1 MIRILNVI
9 SRLNIGGISPY
20 LIPLTRCLR
29 EAGFDAQLAAGSV
42 GLNEGDMSYL
52 TTQAGITVLD
62 VPRLGRDI
70 SPLRDLATV
79 RDLVRLFRQ
88 QRPHIVHTHTAKA
101 GFAGR
106 LAAKLAGVPLIFH
119 TYHGH
124 VFGQYFSPA
133 KTALYKLLDRFTG
146 ALSTQIVTVAQNLR
160 RELTEVHHIAAP
172 DRVEVVIPGYDLR
185 ALRALQRGDHSFRA
199 RLGIPPEAPLVG
211 IVGRIVPIKNHALFL
226 EAAALAYKTI
236 PEARFLIVG
245 DGELRAQTEAQ
256 VDALGLR
263 ERVIFTG
270 WITDL
275 PPLYSTLDL
284 LVLCSKAEG
293 LPSSI
298 IEALVTGVP
307 VAATAV
313 GGVVDLLADHLGAL
327 VPSEDA
333 DALGEAII
341 TQLRDPQVKP
351 RAEANRTA
359 AFDLYHI
366 EPSAQRIEA
375 YYRHWLGLRGLI

>member
-20 LIPLTRCLR
+20 LIPLTRCLCD
-29 EAGFDAQLAAGSV
+29 AGFEAQLAAGSV
-42 GLNEGDMSYL
+42 GLNEGDMTYL
-52 TTQAGITVLD
+52 TAQAGINVLD
-62 VPRLGRDI
+62 VARLGRDI

-124 VFGQYFSPA
+124 VFGEYFSPA
-133 KTALYKLLDRFTG
+133 KTNLYKLLDRFTG
-146 ALSTQIVTVAQNLR
+146 AISTQIVTVAQNLR
-160 RELTEVHHIAAP
+160 RELTEVHHIAP
-172 DRVEVVIPGYDLR
+172 PQRVEVVIPGYDLR
-185 ALRALQRGDHSFRA
+185 SLYALQRGDQSFRA

-226 EAAALAYKTI
+226 EAAALAHKAL

-245 DGELRAQTEAQ
+245 DGELRTQTEAQ

-263 ERVIFTG
+263 ERTIFTG

-275 PPLYSTLDL
+275 PPLYRTLDL

-327 VPSEDA
+327 VPSGDA
-333 DALGEAII
+333 VALGEAII

-351 RAEANRTA
+351 RAEANRAA
-359 AFDLYHI
+359 AFELYHI
-366 EPSAQRIEA
+366 EPSARRIEA
-375 YYRHWLGLRGLI
+375 YYRRWLDLRGLG

>member
-20 LIPLTRCLR
+20 LIPLTRCLCD
-29 EAGFDAQLAAGSV
+29 AGYEAQLAAGSV

-52 TTQAGITVLD
+52 TAQAGITVLD

-124 VFGQYFSPA
+124 VFGEYFSPA
-133 KTALYKLLDRFTG
+133 KTNLYKLLDRFTG
-146 ALSTQIVTVAQNLR
+146 AISTQIVTVAQNLR
-160 RELTEVHHIAAP
+160 RELTEVHHIAP
-172 DRVEVVIPGYDLR
+172 SNRVEVVIPGYDLR

-199 RLGIPPEAPLVG
+199 HFQIPPEAPLVG
-211 IVGRIVPIKNHALFL
+211 MVGRIVPIKNHALFL
-226 EAAALAYKTI
+226 EAAALAHKTI
-236 PEARFLIVG
+236 PDARFLIVG

-313 GGVVDLLADHLGAL
+313 GGVVDLLAGNLGAL

-333 DALGEAII
+333 SALGEAII
-341 TQLRDPQVKP
+341 HQLSDPQIKH
-351 RAEANRTA
+351 RAEANRAA

-366 EPSAQRIEA
+366 EPSARRIET
-375 YYRHWLGLRGLI
+375 YYRRWLDLRGLG